1 MKIGHGK
8 GAFLDMV
15 EYLVHERP
23 KAVEQGKTHYDDE
36 ITVSSGFD
44 FRKELTDL
52 QRNRAKHGKRAG
64 KMSQADTMRMHVVR
78 DGWTMRMCRED
89 DPLTYAKIRST
100 LPPLRLDYLFDSEP
114 CPFRM
119 NIYVD
124 GPAGIGKS
132 SMCRYIAESM
142 FGAYDN
148 PYFSIGNDERVSFD
162 GYDGEPAIIWND
174 FRVTDFIQQ
183 FKPQGTYR
191 LLDTHPGK
199 EAQQAKHSRVI
210 LTNALNI
217 INGVQPYE
225 EFIAGLAGTYTDK
238 HVIHHHAEDENQVW
252 RRFPM
257 ILRIRENDF
266 DVLINEG
273 FVNND
278 LSSIK
283 TMTMYANV
291 RGFMKAIMEK
301 LEGKAKEKVL
311 VDFGKP
317 VMDAVHMIETSH
329 ADKITNPDELPS
341 EFLEYGKVKN
351 AADLQREK
359 QEEVEAKF
367 QEELEEYEML
377 RFDSLA

>member
-1 MKIGHGK
+1 MQFLSRPFSDDWEDDRRTLKSGVEPLITEDVIRAGLDHKVIKRWAYVWHDRDIYTEEDEITDRRGLVKAGDRKFKHVHAVVDIPSKVPLSTVARWFNVPPQFVKIGHGK
-8 GAFLDMV
+8 GVFLDMV
-15 EYLVHERP
+15 EYLVHESP

-36 ITVSSGFD
+36 MTVSLGFD

-52 QRNRAKHGKRAG
+52 QRNRAKYGKRAG
-64 KMSQADTMRMHVVR
+64 EMSKADTMRMHVMR
-78 DGWTMRMCRED
+78 DGWTMRMCRDD

-100 LPPLRLDYLFDSEP
+100 LPPLRLDYLLDSEP

-124 GPAGIGKS
+124 GLAGIGKL

-148 PYFSIGNDERVSFD
+148 PDFSIGNDERLSFD

-191 LLDTHPGK
+191 ILDTHPGK

-210 LTNALNI
+210 LINALNI

-238 HVIHHHAEDENQVW
+238 YGIHHQAEDENQAW
-252 RRFPM
+252 RNWRVKQRKKCWWTLVNLLWMRF
-257 ILRIRENDF
+257 I
-266 DVLINEG
+266 
-273 FVNND
+273 
-278 LSSIK
+278 
-283 TMTMYANV
+283 
-291 RGFMKAIMEK
+291 
-301 LEGKAKEKVL
+301 
-311 VDFGKP
+311 
-317 VMDAVHMIETSH
+317 
-329 ADKITNPDELPS
+329 
-341 EFLEYGKVKN
+341 
-351 AADLQREK
+351 
-359 QEEVEAKF
+359 
-367 QEELEEYEML
+367 
-377 RFDSLA
+377 